1 MTDDI
6 AARIARRGWSAVA
19 GRLISPV
26 DGTVRGPV
34 VSAPL
39 GSRGELRGRV
49 PLASADGV
57 LGPGRRLRSRGAHWV
72 RRALVWMLVVLLAPA
87 LVGWVWGL
95 VSVARGG

>member
-6 AARIARRGWSAVA
+6 AARMPRRGWSAVG
-19 GRLISPV
+19 GRLISRGG
-26 DGTVRGPV
+26 GTVRGSV

-39 GSRGELRGRV
+39 GSRGELKGHV
-49 PLASADGV
+49 PLASADGI
-57 LGPGRRLRSRGAHWV
+57 LGPERRLRSRGANWV

-95 VSVARGG
+95 LSVARGG